1 MCPVSIENEVAAKH
15 PNSPL
20 IFGDFTNWWPLPM
33 TEITEFQENLLPQLD
48 REEILEKLKGR
59 RLIP

>member
-1 MCPVSIENEVAAKH
+1 MCPVSQENEVAAKY

-33 TEITEFQENLLPQLD
+33 IEITEFQENLLPQLD
-48 REEILEKLKGR
+48 RSEILEKLKGQR
-59 RLIP
+59 KI

>member
-1 MCPVSIENEVAAKH
+1 
-15 PNSPL
+15 
-20 IFGDFTNWWPLPM
+20 M